1 MNDVKGSDLPQDQ
14 ESDGADEKVQG
25 EGDYRSDRRYRKQV
39 QNFLAN
45 NDVEE
50 LARAAAPEDA
60 EVAAELEAAER
71 QGRDGSGK
79 TGKAGA

>member
-1 MNDVKGSDLPQDQ
+1 MNDVKRSELPQDQ
-14 ESDGADEKVQG
+14 RSDGADEKVQG
-25 EGDYRSDRRYRKQV
+25 EGDYRADRRYRKQV

-60 EVAAELEAAER
+60 EEAAELEAAER
-71 QGRDGSGK
+71 QGREASAKPD
-79 TGKAGA
+79 KADA

>member
-1 MNDVKGSDLPQDQ
+1 MNDVNGSDLLQDQ

-71 QGRDGSGK
+71 QGRDGSGNP
-79 TGKAGA
+79 GKAGA